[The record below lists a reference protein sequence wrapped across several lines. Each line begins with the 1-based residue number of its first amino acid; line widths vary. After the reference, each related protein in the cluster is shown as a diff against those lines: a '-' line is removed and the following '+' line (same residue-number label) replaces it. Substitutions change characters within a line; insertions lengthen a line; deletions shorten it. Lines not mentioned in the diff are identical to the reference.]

1 MESNATIS
9 ELGKCLHSTADPNHP
24 HGIYD
29 GNINESQRALIKTA
43 QREARAKSN
52 MPAEKVGYPEN
63 DRRPVSKANRAGT
76 RGFRAPEVLLKCEAQ
91 TGGMYFT
98 LKYWIHV
105 GLIEFSKSYRRVV
118 CWNHFSLLLDWE
130 ISDLSVK

>member
-9 ELGKCLHSTADPNHP
+9 ELGKCLHSSADPDHP
-24 HGIYD
+24 HGIY
-29 GNINESQRALIKTA
+29 GTINESQRALIKTA

-76 RGFRAPEVLLKCEAQ
+76 RGFRAPEVLFKCHAQ

-98 LKYWIHV
+98 SKYLIHV
-105 GLIEFSKSYRRVV
+105 ADRF
-118 CWNHFSLLLDWE
+118 F
-130 ISDLSVK
+130 

>member
-9 ELGKCLHSTADPNHP
+9 ELGNCLHTAADHTHP
-24 HGIYD
+24 HGVCGSID
-29 GNINESQRALIKTA
+29 DSQRALIKTA

-76 RGFRAPEVLLKCEAQ
+76 RGFRAPEVLLKCHAQ
-91 TGGMYFT
+91 TGGMYITF
-98 LKYWIHV
+98 KA
-105 GLIEFSKSYRRVV
+105 
-118 CWNHFSLLLDWE
+118 LDTC
-130 ISDLSVK
+130 